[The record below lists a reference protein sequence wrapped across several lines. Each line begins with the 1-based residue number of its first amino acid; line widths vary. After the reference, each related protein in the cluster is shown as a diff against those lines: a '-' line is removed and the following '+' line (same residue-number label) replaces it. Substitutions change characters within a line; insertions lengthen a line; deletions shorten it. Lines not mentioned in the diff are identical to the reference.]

1 MAAQIA
7 AQIARFAGARETWTA
22 VVAPV
27 AMVVGFVG
35 YHAEDYLK
43 SDTERA
49 RVRSVTL
56 FTLRLIVSIIIIYN
70 FPTFVLLAHINT
82 SGLRRMLKDNSNGE
96 SSTDLRVQRE
106 LEVS

>member
-7 AQIARFAGARETWTA
+7 AQIARFAGARETWTV

-49 RVRSVTL
+49 RVSVT
-56 FTLRLIVSIIIIYN
+56 F
-70 FPTFVLLAHINT
+70 
-82 SGLRRMLKDNSNGE
+82 
-96 SSTDLRVQRE
+96 
-106 LEVS
+106 

>member
-7 AQIARFAGARETWTA
+7 AQIARFAGARETWTV

-56 FTLRLIVSIIIIYN
+56 FTLRLIVSNYYI
-70 FPTFVLLAHINT
+70 
-82 SGLRRMLKDNSNGE
+82 
-96 SSTDLRVQRE
+96 
-106 LEVS
+106 

>member
-7 AQIARFAGARETWTA
+7 AQIARFAGARETWTV

-49 RVRSVTL
+49 RVRSVSFKTNC
-56 FTLRLIVSIIIIYN
+56 VHNYYN
-70 FPTFVLLAHINT
+70 FPTFVLIAHINT